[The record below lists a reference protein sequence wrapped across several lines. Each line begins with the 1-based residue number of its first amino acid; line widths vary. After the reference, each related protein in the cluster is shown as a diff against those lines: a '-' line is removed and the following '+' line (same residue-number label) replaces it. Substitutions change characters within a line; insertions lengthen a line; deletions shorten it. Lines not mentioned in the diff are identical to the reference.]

1 MINFYYHK
9 KKGTHPVIPIYAR
22 ISAAPF
28 RYSTFSRSH
37 VVCAV
42 PYLMKSPRYR
52 IPITN
57 LISWIRKTHGP
68 VGYCYWI
75 QPRWSCLDPW
85 GLGPRHEVF
94 NVTSDV
100 TEGFSGSCVIGKT
113 QFHYIWMLFLEIPD
127 WRDDYDTIKIID
139 RGPPATLTPFYEG
152 IKTPP
157 PCITYHRHDPVMLAV
172 KCKPRATGTLRTEY
186 PQYVSVVLLVECIAH
201 VSEYKPQILLMCVIF
216 QNPHG
221 VYVAFNKNIHSPE
234 QLFCYIWSIFF
245 CPLHHQDEL
254 HHHMSL
260 SPQLQLF

>member
-1 MINFYYHK
+1 MIL
-9 KKGTHPVIPIYAR
+9 
-22 ISAAPF
+22 F
-28 RYSTFSRSH
+28 RSLRT
-37 VVCAV
+37 
-42 PYLMKSPRYR
+42 
-52 IPITN
+52 
-57 LISWIRKTHGP
+57 GP
-68 VGYCYWI
+68 PTWGVQCDFRCYWRVLWLLRDW
-75 QPRWSCLDPW
+75 QDTVSLSLD
-85 GLGPRHEVF
+85 
-94 NVTSDV
+94 
-100 TEGFSGSCVIGKT
+100 VI
-113 QFHYIWMLFLEIPD
+113 FLEIPD

-254 HHHMSL
+254 HHHMFPCLPNYNCSKSWVIIKINKTPCHYGMIHRTVFL
-260 SPQLQLF
+260 VVHHTLRKWCNNKQ